1 MGIAALAAEV
11 ERLRRLAEDA
21 ERALAAEREALA
33 AERAMAADQKRLV
46 DLQAMQ
52 LVEANQ
58 KLEALAAANEDLAR
72 KLELLELKR
81 NGRKN
86 ERFVEDPAQISL
98 LTTASDLA
106 PPPRL
111 PGNEAE
117 EEPTPEEAQ
126 EARRERRKKG
136 GGPRR
141 RNLSEM
147 TELPLRVVRCPM
159 DPAAVCV
166 ECKGPLKVIGQAEA
180 WRLHWV
186 PGHFERLQVLK
197 DKCAC
202 PKCDQQGV
210 LTVPDPFILPRA
222 LCSNGLLAAVLV
234 DKFADHLPLNRQAK
248 RMERQGVPISTAVL
262 SAWVFAV
269 AHPSKGMLSRIAAA
283 ILAELFKAAA
293 LRADDTGL
301 PVQDGVDGKLRKG
314 RLWAITDGRQASIH
328 FTDDKAG
335 HRIAAIL
342 KGYPGKLILVDGGS
356 EFNQVVRMLELER
369 AGCWSHLRRYLFDA
383 RDHHPNEAALAL
395 RTIRDLFALERSLDG
410 APLERIREV
419 RQQDA
424 RPLVEGLFTW
434 IDQLST
440 TVRPTSALGEA
451 IGYARNQRD
460 TFFVYL
466 DHPEL
471 PMHNNLSE
479 LLLRGPVVGRKNWM
493 FAGSE
498 GGAEAAAVMFTL
510 IASCMLQAIDPLVY
524 LTDVLDRL
532 PFHPA
537 NRVHELTPLEW
548 RLARARATGA
558 SPDPG

>member
-1 MGIAALAAEV
+1 M
-11 ERLRRLAEDA
+11 
-21 ERALAAEREALA
+21 
-33 AERAMAADQKRLV
+33 
-46 DLQAMQ
+46 
-52 LVEANQ
+52 
-58 KLEALAAANEDLAR
+58 
-72 KLELLELKR
+72 
-81 NGRKN
+81 
-86 ERFVEDPAQISL
+86 
-98 LTTASDLA
+98 
-106 PPPRL
+106 
-111 PGNEAE
+111 
-117 EEPTPEEAQ
+117 
-126 EARRERRKKG
+126 
-136 GGPRR
+136 
-141 RNLSEM
+141 
-147 TELPLRVVRCPM
+147 
-159 DPAAVCV
+159 
-166 ECKGPLKVIGQAEA
+166 
-180 WRLHWV
+180 

-202 PKCDQQGV
+202 PKCHQQGV

-234 DKFADHLPLNRQAK
+234 DKFADHLPLNRQFK
-248 RMERQGVPISTAVL
+248 RMLRQGVPISTAVL

-269 AHPSKGMLSRIAAA
+269 AHPSQGLLSRVAAA
-283 ILAELFKAAA
+283 ILAELFTATA
-293 LRADDTGL
+293 LRADDTGH

-314 RLWAITDGRQASIH
+314 RLWAITDGQQASIH

-342 KGYPGKLILVDGGS
+342 KGYAGKLILVDGGS
-356 EFNQVVRMLELER
+356 EFNQVVRALELER
-369 AGCWSHLRRYLFDA
+369 AGCFSHLRRYFFDA
-383 RDHHPNEAALAL
+383 RHHHPNEAALAL
-395 RTIRDLFALERSLDG
+395 RTIRDLFVLERSLEG
-410 APLERIREV
+410 APLERVREV

-451 IGYARNQRD
+451 LGYARNQRD

-466 DHPEL
+466 DRPEL

-493 FAGSE
+493 FSGSE

-510 IASCMLQAIDPLVY
+510 IGSCMLQAIDPLVY

-537 NRVHELTPLEW
+537 NRVHELTPLHW
-548 RLARARATGA
+548 RLARARDVTGA
-558 SPDPG
+558 SPDPA

>member
-11 ERLRRLAEDA
+11 ERLRRIAEDA
-21 ERALAAEREALA
+21 ERALME
-33 AERAMAADQKRLV
+33 ERAARADEKRLL
-46 DLQAMQ
+46 DQQTLQLA
-52 LVEANQ
+52 EANQ
-58 KLEALAAANEDLAR
+58 KVRALAAANEELAR

-81 NGRKN
+81 AGRKS
-86 ERFVEDPAQISL
+86 ERFIEDPAQMPL
-98 LTTASDLA
+98 LATTELA

-111 PGNEAE
+111 PTSEDDESE
-117 EEPTPEEAQ
+117 EQP
-126 EARRERRKKG
+126 ERRKKKRG
-136 GGPRR
+136 KPRR
-141 RNLSEM
+141 RNLSQM
-147 TELPLRVVRCPM
+147 HHLPLRVVHCAMEPS
-159 DPAAVCV
+159 AVCAG
-166 ECKGPLKVIGQAEA
+166 CKGPMAVIGTAEA

-202 PKCDQQGV
+202 PKCAGQGV
-210 LTVPDPFILPRA
+210 LTVPDPFLLPRA

-248 RMERQGVPISTAVL
+248 RMERQGVPISTGVL
-262 SAWVFAV
+262 SAWVCAA
-269 AHPSKGMLSRIAAA
+269 AHPEQRLLARVSDA
-283 ILAELFKAAA
+283 ILAELLLAKA
-293 LRADDTGL
+293 LRGDDTGH

-314 RLWAITDGRQASIH
+314 RLWVVTDGGQAYLH

-335 HRIAAIL
+335 HRMVDLL
-342 KGYPGKLILVDGGS
+342 KGYAGQLVLVDGGS
-356 EFNQVVRMLELER
+356 EFNQVVRTLELER
-369 AGCWSHLRRYLFDA
+369 AGCWSHLRRYFFDA
-383 RDHHPNEAALAL
+383 RHHHPHEAALAL
-395 RTIRDLFALERSLDG
+395 RTIRDLFELERSLAG
-410 APLERIREV
+410 APPDRVREV

-451 IGYARNQRD
+451 VGYARNQRA
-460 TFFVYL
+460 TFFVFL

-471 PMHNNLSE
+471 PLHNNLSE

-493 FAGSE
+493 FSGSE

-510 IASCMLQAIDPLVY
+510 IASCMLQAVDPLVY

-537 NRVHELTPLEW
+537 NRVHELTPLHW
-548 RLARARATGA
+548 RLARERAATGA
-558 SPDPG
+558 SPDPA